1 VNNCLFLQEKGTNPL
16 HVAAKF
22 GQAAQ
27 CELLVVY
34 GADLLALDS
43 KGLSALDL
51 ANANKHSVIAE
62 RLLEAMYE
70 VTDRISFFIFGK
82 KPDHSVN

>member
-27 CELLVVY
+27 CELLIVY